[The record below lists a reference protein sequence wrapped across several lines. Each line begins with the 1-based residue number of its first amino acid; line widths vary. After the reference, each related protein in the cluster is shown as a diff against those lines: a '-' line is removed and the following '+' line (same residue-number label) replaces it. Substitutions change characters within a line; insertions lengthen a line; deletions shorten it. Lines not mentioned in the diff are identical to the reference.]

1 MFTFK
6 KEERLCRKISIDHL
20 FHNGQ
25 SFFVYPLKI
34 IWEQIE
40 EERKSPVQVL
50 ISVSKR
56 NFKKAV
62 DRNYIKRIIRE
73 AYRKNKP
80 ALYESSIARGKN
92 LNFAIIYTAKEIIA
106 YEELEK
112 KIIQMLNRLI
122 QEHEETIN

>member
-1 MFTFK
+1 MFNFK
-6 KEERLCRKISIDHL
+6 KEERLCRKTAIDNL
-20 FHNGQ
+20 FNNGQ

-34 IWEQIE
+34 VWEQIE
-40 EERKSPVQVL
+40 EERTFPVQVL

-73 AYRKNKP
+73 SYRKNKSI
-80 ALYESSIARGKN
+80 LYENLLAKQKK
-92 LNFAIIYTAKEIIA
+92 LNFAIVYTAKEIIA
-106 YEELEK
+106 YEDLEQ

-122 QEHEETIN
+122 QEHEENTK

>member
-6 KEERLCRKISIDHL
+6 KEERLCRKSSIDHL
-20 FHNGQ
+20 FNNGQ
-25 SFFVYPLKI
+25 SFFIYPLKI
-34 IWEQIE
+34 IWEQVD
-40 EERKSPVQVL
+40 EERNFPVQLL

-80 ALYESSIARGKN
+80 ILYENLLRKQKK
-92 LNFAIIYTAKEIIA
+92 LNFAIVYTAKEIIA
-106 YEELEK
+106 FEDLEQK
-112 KIIQMLNRLI
+112 LILMLNRLI
-122 QEHEETIN
+122 QEHEETIK

>member
-6 KEERLCRKISIDHL
+6 KEERLCRKTSIDHL
-20 FHNGQ
+20 FKNGQ

-50 ISVSKR
+50 INVSKR

-80 ALYESSIARGKN
+80 ALYEIIIARGKN

-112 KIIQMLNRLI
+112 KIIKMLNRLI